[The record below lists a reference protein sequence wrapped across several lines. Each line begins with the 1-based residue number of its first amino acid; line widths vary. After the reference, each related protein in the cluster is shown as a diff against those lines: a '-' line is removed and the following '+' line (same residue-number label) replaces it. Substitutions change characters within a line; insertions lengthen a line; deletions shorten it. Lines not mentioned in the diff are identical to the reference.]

1 MRKQALKINQNNPL
15 IDGAEITPFDHIDL
29 EHFMPAINH
38 AMHISRKR
46 VKDIMTNN
54 SPTNFGNTILALE
67 LSAQD
72 LHRIVSIY
80 FVLYGVC
87 SDDVY
92 KELAQ
97 DISPKMA
104 EFENDIILNKT
115 LFEKVKYVY
124 DHASELNLDGEDLRL
139 TQETYNKFIKNGSLL
154 DTDQKIE
161 LREIDKE
168 LSALKPKFTQNLLNA
183 TKKYELHIGSH
194 KQVQG
199 IPESVLEIASV
210 KAQEND
216 KDGWIFTLD
225 APVYTPVMTY
235 AEDRI
240 LREKMHRAFNSRAN
254 GGVFS
259 NKNILKRITTL
270 RNERA
275 NLLGHESHA
284 HYMLH
289 NRMAE
294 TPDKVND
301 FIEDLFARSM
311 PKAKIELQEITIFSR
326 EHDGLDQLNPWD
338 LAYYSGKMKKHLYGF
353 DQEDLRPYFKV
364 EYVVKGVFKVASML
378 YGLKFEELKDI
389 PVYASDVKVY
399 RTTDRNDRFL
409 GFLYMDLFPRKTKR
423 GGAWKTVLQHQ
434 GLINGEM
441 KRPHVL
447 VAANLTPS
455 TPSLPSLLKLSE
467 VKTIFHEFGHAL
479 HSLLSEC
486 KYASLSGT
494 QVYRDFVEL
503 PSKIMENWITEKD
516 CLQLF
521 ARHHETDEPIP
532 EQLIDGI
539 IAAKKFNAGIKM
551 LGQLRLSI
559 LDMAWHSTDPS
570 DIKDISSFED
580 GVVSRTRLFPKIDGT
595 NISCKFNHI
604 FSGGYSAGYYSYKWS
619 EVLDADAFELFKIN
633 GIFDQETADRFRE
646 CILIKGNTQHPM
658 NLYRAFLGRE
668 PDAGALLER
677 QGLT

>member
-1 MRKQALKINQNNPL
+1 MQNNNPL
-15 IDGAEITPFDHIDL
+15 INSTEITQFDRFEL

-54 SPTNFGNTILALE
+54 SPANFGNTILALE

-80 FVLYGVC
+80 FVLYGVH

-104 EFENDIILNKT
+104 EFKNDIILNET

-199 IPESVLEIASV
+199 IPESVLEIAAA
-210 KAQEND
+210 KAKEND

-225 APVYTPVMTY
+225 APVHTPVMTY
-235 AEDRI
+235 AENRI

-254 GGVFS
+254 GGEFS

-275 NLLGHESHA
+275 NLLGLESHA
-284 HYMLH
+284 HYMVQ
-289 NRMAE
+289 NRMAQ
-294 TPDKVND
+294 TPEKVND
-301 FIEDLFARSM
+301 FIEDLLYKSL
-311 PKAKIELQEITIFSR
+311 PKAKKELHEIKIFAR
-326 EHDGLDQLNPWD
+326 YKDNIDQLNPWD

-364 EYVVKGVFKVASML
+364 EYVVEGVFKVASML
-378 YGLKFEELKDI
+378 YGLIFEKINDI

-399 RTTDRNDRFL
+399 RTTDSDDRFL

-434 GLINGEM
+434 GLINGKM

-503 PSKIMENWITEKD
+503 PSKIMENWITQKD
-516 CLQLF
+516 CLLLF
-521 ARHHETDEPIP
+521 ARHHKTDEPIP
-532 EQLIDGI
+532 EELIEGI
-539 IAAKKFNAGIKM
+539 IAAKKYNAGINM
-551 LGQLRLSI
+551 LGQLRLSF
-559 LDMAWHSTDPS
+559 LDMAWHSADPS
-570 DIKDISSFED
+570 GIKDISTFED
-580 GVVSRTRLFPKIDGT
+580 SVVSRTRLFPKIDGT

-619 EVLDADAFELFKIN
+619 EVLDADAFELFKMN
-633 GIFDQETADRFRE
+633 GIFDQDTAARFRE

-658 NLYRAFLGRE
+658 DLYRAFLGRE

-677 QGLT
+677 QGLA

>member
-1 MRKQALKINQNNPL
+1 MSIPNNNPL
-15 IDGAEITPFDHIDL
+15 ISSNEITHFDRIDL
-29 EHFMPAINH
+29 KDFMPAIKYSMKS
-38 AMHISRKR
+38 AR
-46 VKDIMTNN
+46 TNLKAIIGN
-54 SPTNFGNTILALE
+54 NEKPGFNNTILPLE
-67 LSAQD
+67 LHAQD
-72 LHRIVSIY
+72 LFRIVDIY
-80 FVLYGVC
+80 FVLYSAH
-87 SDDVY
+87 SDDKY
-92 KELAQ
+92 KKLSNT
-97 DISPKMA
+97 ISPMMA
-104 EFENDIILNKT
+104 EFENDIILNET
-115 LFEKVKYVY
+115 LFEKVKYVC
-124 DHASELNLDGEDLRL
+124 DHVSAFNLSGEELRL
-139 TQETYNKFIKNGSLL
+139 TQETYKKFINNGSLL
-154 DTDQKIE
+154 DTEQKIK

-168 LSALKPKFTQNLLNA
+168 LSILKPKFTQNLLNA

-199 IPESVLEIASV
+199 IPDSVLDIAAE
-210 KAQEND
+210 KAKEND
-216 KDGWIFTLD
+216 KSGWIFTLD
-225 APVYTPVMTY
+225 APVYTTVVTN

-240 LREKMHRAFNSRAN
+240 LREKMYYAFNSRAN
-254 GGVFS
+254 GGEF
-259 NKNILKRITTL
+259 NNQNILKRITIL

-275 NLLGHESHA
+275 NILGLESHA
-284 HYMLH
+284 HYILQS
-289 NRMAE
+289 RMAQ

-301 FIEDLFARSM
+301 FIEDLLSKSL
-311 PKAKIELQEITIFSR
+311 PKAKKELHEIKIFAR
-326 EHDGLDQLNPWD
+326 TKDNIDQLNPWD
-338 LAYYSGKMKKHLYGF
+338 LAYYSGKLKKHIYGF
-353 DQEDLRPYFKV
+353 DQEDLRPYFKL

-378 YGLKFEELKDI
+378 YGLKFEELKNI

-399 RTTDRNDRFL
+399 RTTDSDDRFL
-409 GFLYMDLFPRKTKR
+409 GFLYMDLFPRQTKG

-447 VAANLTPS
+447 VVANLTPS

-503 PSKIMENWITEKD
+503 PSKIMENWITQKD
-516 CLQLF
+516 CLLLF

-532 EQLIDGI
+532 EELIEGI
-539 IAAKKFNAGIKM
+539 IAAKKYNAGINM

-570 DIKDISSFED
+570 EIKDISSFED
-580 GVVSRTRLFPKIDGT
+580 EVVSRTRLFPKLDGT
-595 NISCKFNHI
+595 NISCKFKHI
-604 FSGGYSAGYYSYKWS
+604 FSGGYSSGYYSYKWS
-619 EVLDADAFELFKIN
+619 EVLDADAFELFKMN
-633 GIFDQETADRFRE
+633 GIFDQETAARFRE

-658 NLYRAFLGRE
+658 DLYRAFLGRE
-668 PDAGALLER
+668 PDVGALLKR

>member
-1 MRKQALKINQNNPL
+1 M
-15 IDGAEITPFDHIDL
+15 
-29 EHFMPAINH
+29 
-38 AMHISRKR
+38 
-46 VKDIMTNN
+46 
-54 SPTNFGNTILALE
+54 
-67 LSAQD
+67 
-72 LHRIVSIY
+72 
-80 FVLYGVC
+80 
-87 SDDVY
+87 
-92 KELAQ
+92 
-97 DISPKMA
+97 
-104 EFENDIILNKT
+104 
-115 LFEKVKYVY
+115 
-124 DHASELNLDGEDLRL
+124 
-139 TQETYNKFIKNGSLL
+139 
-154 DTDQKIE
+154 
-161 LREIDKE
+161 
-168 LSALKPKFTQNLLNA
+168 SALKPKFTQNLLNA

-199 IPESVLEIASV
+199 IPESVLEIAAA
-210 KAQEND
+210 KAKEND

-235 AEDRI
+235 AKDRI

-254 GGVFS
+254 GGEFS

-275 NLLGHESHA
+275 NLLGLESHA
-284 HYMLH
+284 HYMVQ
-289 NRMAE
+289 NRMAQ
-294 TPDKVND
+294 TPEKVND
-301 FIEDLFARSM
+301 FIEDLLSKSL
-311 PKAKIELQEITIFSR
+311 PKAKKELHEIKIFAR
-326 EHDGLDQLNPWD
+326 DKDNIDQLNPWD

-389 PVYASDVKVY
+389 PIYASDVKVY
-399 RTTDRNDRFL
+399 STTDSDDRFL

-434 GLINGEM
+434 GLINNEM

-503 PSKIMENWITEKD
+503 PSKIMENWITQKD
-516 CLQLF
+516 CLLLF
-521 ARHHETDEPIP
+521 ARHHKTDEPIP
-532 EQLIDGI
+532 EELIEGI
-539 IAAKKFNAGIKM
+539 IAAKKYNAGINM

-559 LDMAWHSTDPS
+559 LDMAWHSADPS
-570 DIKDISSFED
+570 GIKDISTFED
-580 GVVSRTRLFPKIDGT
+580 SVVSRTRLFPKIDGT

-619 EVLDADAFELFKIN
+619 EVLDADAFELFKMN
-633 GIFDQETADRFRE
+633 GIFDQDTAARFRE

-658 NLYRAFLGRE
+658 DLYRAFLGRE

-677 QGLT
+677 QGLA

>member
-1 MRKQALKINQNNPL
+1 VSIPNNNPL
-15 IDGAEITPFDHIDL
+15 ISSNEITHFDRIDL
-29 EHFMPAINH
+29 KDFMPAIKYSMKS
-38 AMHISRKR
+38 AR
-46 VKDIMTNN
+46 TNLKAIIGN
-54 SPTNFGNTILALE
+54 NEKPGFNNTILPLE
-67 LSAQD
+67 LHAQD
-72 LHRIVSIY
+72 LFRIVDIY
-80 FVLYGVC
+80 FVLYSAH
-87 SDDVY
+87 SDDKY
-92 KELAQ
+92 KKLSNT
-97 DISPKMA
+97 ISPMMA
-104 EFENDIILNKT
+104 EFENDIILNET
-115 LFEKVKYVY
+115 LFEKVKYVC
-124 DHASELNLDGEDLRL
+124 DHVSAFNLSGEELRL
-139 TQETYNKFIKNGSLL
+139 TQETYKKFINNGSLL
-154 DTDQKIE
+154 DTEQKIK

-168 LSALKPKFTQNLLNA
+168 LSILKPKFTQNLLNA

-199 IPESVLEIASV
+199 IPDSVLDIAAA
-210 KAQEND
+210 KAKEND
-216 KDGWIFTLD
+216 KSGWIFTLD
-225 APVYTPVMTY
+225 APVYTTVVTN

-240 LREKMHRAFNSRAN
+240 LREKMYYAFNSRAN
-254 GGVFS
+254 GGEF
-259 NKNILKRITTL
+259 NNQNILKRITIL

-275 NLLGHESHA
+275 NILGLESHA
-284 HYMLH
+284 HYILQS
-289 NRMAE
+289 RMAQ

-301 FIEDLFARSM
+301 FIEDLLSKSL
-311 PKAKIELQEITIFSR
+311 PKAKKELHEIKIFAR
-326 EHDGLDQLNPWD
+326 TKDNIDQLNPWD
-338 LAYYSGKMKKHLYGF
+338 LAYYSGKLKKHIYGF
-353 DQEDLRPYFKV
+353 DQEDLRPYFKL

-378 YGLKFEELKDI
+378 YGLKFEELKNI

-399 RTTDRNDRFL
+399 RTTDSDDRFL
-409 GFLYMDLFPRKTKR
+409 GFLYMDLFPRQTKG

-447 VAANLTPS
+447 VVANLTPS

-503 PSKIMENWITEKD
+503 PSKIMENWITQKD
-516 CLQLF
+516 CLLLF

-532 EQLIDGI
+532 EELIEGI
-539 IAAKKFNAGIKM
+539 IAAKKYNAGINM

-570 DIKDISSFED
+570 EIKDISSFED
-580 GVVSRTRLFPKIDGT
+580 EVVSRTRLFPKIDGT
-595 NISCKFNHI
+595 NISCKFKHI
-604 FSGGYSAGYYSYKWS
+604 FSGGYSSGYYSYKWS
-619 EVLDADAFELFKIN
+619 EVLDADAFELFKMN
-633 GIFDQETADRFRE
+633 GIFDQETAARFRE

-658 NLYRAFLGRE
+658 DLYRAFLGRE
-668 PDAGALLER
+668 PDVGALLKR

>member
-1 MRKQALKINQNNPL
+1 MNIEKNNPL
-15 IDGAEITPFDHIDL
+15 VSSNEITKFDIITL
-29 EHFMPAINH
+29 KHFMPAIDQNMKS
-38 AMHISRKR
+38 AK
-46 VKDIMTNN
+46 NN
-54 SPTNFGNTILALE
+54 LKSIIDSNEKPDFSNTVIALE
-67 LSAQD
+67 LLSQNLD
-72 LHRIVSIY
+72 RIISIY
-80 FVLYGVC
+80 FVLYGVQ
-87 SDDVY
+87 SDNKY
-92 KELAQ
+92 KKLSEK
-97 DISPKMA
+97 ISPMMA
-104 EFENDIILNKT
+104 DFKNDIILNKT

-139 TQETYNKFIKNGSLL
+139 AQETYNKFIKNGSLL
-154 DTDQKIE
+154 NSDQKIE

-183 TKKYELHIGSH
+183 TKKYELHIIGH
-194 KQVQG
+194 KEVQG
-199 IPESVLEIASV
+199 IPESVLEIAAA
-210 KAQEND
+210 KAKEND

-235 AEDRI
+235 AENPT

-254 GGVFS
+254 GGEFS

-270 RNERA
+270 RNKRA
-275 NLLGHESHA
+275 NLLGLDSHA
-284 HYMLH
+284 HYMLQ
-289 NRMAE
+289 NRMAQ
-294 TPDKVND
+294 TPEKVND
-301 FIEDLFARSM
+301 FIENLLTISL
-311 PKAKIELQEITIFSR
+311 PKAKKELDKIKIFAR
-326 EHDGLDQLNPWD
+326 DKDDIDKLKPWD
-338 LAYYSGKMKKHLYGF
+338 LAYYSVQMKKHIYGF

-378 YGLKFEELKDI
+378 YGLKFQELKDI

-399 RTTDRNDRFL
+399 RTTDGNDRFL
-409 GFLYMDLFPRKTKR
+409 GLLYMDLFPRETKR
-423 GGAWKTVLQHQ
+423 GGAWKTILQHQ

-503 PSKIMENWITEKD
+503 PSKIMENWITQKD
-516 CLQLF
+516 CLLLF
-521 ARHHETDEPIP
+521 ARHHKTDEPIP
-532 EQLIDGI
+532 DELIDGI
-539 IAAKKFNAGIKM
+539 IAAKKYNAGIHM

-559 LDMAWHSTDPS
+559 LDMAWHTTDPS
-570 DIKDISSFED
+570 GIKDITIFED
-580 GVVSRTRLFPKIDGT
+580 SAVSRTRLFPKINGT

-619 EVLDADAFELFKIN
+619 EVLDADAFKLFKMN
-633 GIFDQETADRFRE
+633 GIFDQKTADRFRD
-646 CILIKGNTQHPM
+646 CILTKGNTQHPM
-658 NLYRAFLGRE
+658 DLYRAFLGRE
-668 PDAGALLER
+668 PDSGALLER
-677 QGLT
+677 QGLA

>member
-1 MRKQALKINQNNPL
+1 MSIEKYNPLVSSNEITKFDTIALK
-15 IDGAEITPFDHIDL
+15 
-29 EHFMPAINH
+29 HFMPAIDQSMKS
-38 AMHISRKR
+38 AR
-46 VKDIMTNN
+46 TNLKSIIGSN
-54 SPTNFGNTILALE
+54 EKPDFSNTVLALE
-67 LSAQD
+67 LHSQNLD
-72 LHRIVSIY
+72 RIISIY
-80 FVLYGVC
+80 FVLYGVH
-87 SDDVY
+87 SANKY
-92 KELAQ
+92 KKLSEK
-97 DISPKMA
+97 ISPMMA
-104 EFENDIILNKT
+104 EFKNDIILNKA

-124 DHASELNLDGEDLRL
+124 DHASELNLNGEDLRL

-154 DTDQKIE
+154 IADQKIE

-183 TKKYELHIGSH
+183 TKKYELHIGGH

-199 IPESVLEIASV
+199 IPESVLEIAAA
-210 KAQEND
+210 KAKEND

-225 APVYTPVMTY
+225 APVYTPDMTY
-235 AEDRI
+235 AENRI

-254 GGVFS
+254 GGEFS

-270 RNERA
+270 RNKRA
-275 NLLGHESHA
+275 NLLGLESHA
-284 HYMLH
+284 HYMLQ
-289 NRMAE
+289 NRMAQ
-294 TPDKVND
+294 TPEKVND
-301 FIEDLFARSM
+301 FIEDLFTRSL
-311 PKAKIELQEITIFSR
+311 PKAKKELHEIKIFAR
-326 EHDGLDQLNPWD
+326 DKDDIDQLNPWD
-338 LAYYSGKMKKHLYGF
+338 LAYYSGKMKKHIYGF

-378 YGLKFEELKDI
+378 YGLKFEELKDM

-399 RTTDRNDRFL
+399 RATDSDDRFL

-455 TPSLPSLLKLSE
+455 TPSVPSLLKLSE

-503 PSKIMENWITEKD
+503 PSKIMENWITQKD
-516 CLQLF
+516 CLLLF
-521 ARHHETDEPIP
+521 ARHHETDKPIP
-532 EQLIDGI
+532 EELIEGI
-539 IAAKKFNAGIKM
+539 IAAKKYNAGIHM

-570 DIKDISSFED
+570 GIKDISSFED
-580 GVVSRTRLFPKIDGT
+580 DVVSRTRLFPKIDGT

-619 EVLDADAFELFKIN
+619 EVLDADAFGLFKRN

-658 NLYRAFLGRE
+658 DLYQAFLGRE

-677 QGLT
+677 QGLA

>member
-1 MRKQALKINQNNPL
+1 MSIPNNNPL
-15 IDGAEITPFDHIDL
+15 ISSNEITHFDRIDL
-29 EHFMPAINH
+29 KDFMPAIKYSMKS
-38 AMHISRKR
+38 AR
-46 VKDIMTNN
+46 TNLKAIIGN
-54 SPTNFGNTILALE
+54 NEKPGFNNTILPLE
-67 LSAQD
+67 LHAQD
-72 LHRIVSIY
+72 LFRIVDIY
-80 FVLYGVC
+80 FVLYSAH
-87 SDDVY
+87 SDDKY
-92 KELAQ
+92 KKLSNT
-97 DISPKMA
+97 ISPMMA
-104 EFENDIILNKT
+104 EFENDIILNET
-115 LFEKVKYVY
+115 LFEKVKYVC
-124 DHASELNLDGEDLRL
+124 DHVSAFNLSGEELRL
-139 TQETYNKFIKNGSLL
+139 TQETYKKFINNGSLL
-154 DTDQKIE
+154 DTEQKIK

-168 LSALKPKFTQNLLNA
+168 LSILKPKFTQNLLNA

-199 IPESVLEIASV
+199 IPDSVLDIAAA
-210 KAQEND
+210 KAKEND
-216 KDGWIFTLD
+216 KSGWIFTLD
-225 APVYTPVMTY
+225 APVYTTVVTN

-240 LREKMHRAFNSRAN
+240 LREKMYYAFNSRAN
-254 GGVFS
+254 GGEF
-259 NKNILKRITTL
+259 NNQNILKRITIL

-275 NLLGHESHA
+275 NILGLESHA
-284 HYMLH
+284 HYILQS
-289 NRMAE
+289 RMAQ

-301 FIEDLFARSM
+301 FIEDLLSKSL
-311 PKAKIELQEITIFSR
+311 PKAKKELHEIKIFAR
-326 EHDGLDQLNPWD
+326 TKDNIDQLNPWD
-338 LAYYSGKMKKHLYGF
+338 LAYYSGKLKKHIYGF
-353 DQEDLRPYFKV
+353 DQEDLRPYFKL

-378 YGLKFEELKDI
+378 YGLKFEELKNI

-399 RTTDRNDRFL
+399 RTTDSDDRFL
-409 GFLYMDLFPRKTKR
+409 GFLYMDLFPRQTKG

-447 VAANLTPS
+447 VVANLTPS

-503 PSKIMENWITEKD
+503 PSKIMENWITQKD
-516 CLQLF
+516 CLLLF

-532 EQLIDGI
+532 EELIEGI
-539 IAAKKFNAGIKM
+539 IAAKKYNAGINM

-570 DIKDISSFED
+570 EIKDISSFED
-580 GVVSRTRLFPKIDGT
+580 EVVSRTRLFPKIDGT
-595 NISCKFNHI
+595 NISCKFKHI
-604 FSGGYSAGYYSYKWS
+604 FSGGYSSGYYSYKWS
-619 EVLDADAFELFKIN
+619 EVLDADAFELFKMN
-633 GIFDQETADRFRE
+633 GIFDQETAARFRE

-658 NLYRAFLGRE
+658 DLYRAFLGRE
-668 PDAGALLER
+668 PDVGALLKR

>member
-1 MRKQALKINQNNPL
+1 MTNQYNSNPL
-15 IDGAEITPFDHIDL
+15 IEDEDITPFDRIQVA
-29 EHFMPAINH
+29 HFIPAIKH
-38 AMHISRKR
+38 TMAIGK
-46 VKDIMTNN
+46 NN
-54 SPTNFGNTILALE
+54 LRIIIESKETPNVSNTILPLE
-67 LSAQD
+67 LHAQD
-72 LHRIVSIY
+72 LYRIVDIY
-80 FVLYGVC
+80 FVLYGVH
-87 SDDVY
+87 SDDKY
-92 KELAQ
+92 KKLSEK
-97 DISPKMA
+97 ISPMMA
-104 EFENDIILNKT
+104 EYNNDIILNET
-115 LFEKVKYVY
+115 LFKKVKYIY
-124 DHASELNLDGEDLRL
+124 DHASDLNLDGEELRL

-154 DTDQKIE
+154 DTDQKIK

-183 TKKYELHIGSH
+183 TKKYELHISSH

-199 IPESVLEIASV
+199 IPESVLETAAA
-210 KAQEND
+210 KAKEKD
-216 KDGWIFTLD
+216 DDGWIFTLD

-235 AEDRI
+235 AENRA
-240 LREKMHRAFNSRAN
+240 LRKKMHRAFNSRAN
-254 GGVFS
+254 GGEFS
-259 NKNILKRITTL
+259 NQNILKRITVL

-275 NLLGHESHA
+275 NLLGLESHA
-284 HYMLH
+284 HYMLQ
-289 NRMAE
+289 NRMAQTTE
-294 TPDKVND
+294 KVND
-301 FIEDLFARSM
+301 FIEDLLSKSL
-311 PKAKIELQEITIFSR
+311 PKAKKELHEIKLFARDKDNI
-326 EHDGLDQLNPWD
+326 DQLNPWD

-399 RTTDRNDRFL
+399 RTTDSDDRFL

-455 TPSLPSLLKLSE
+455 TLSLPSLLKLSE

-503 PSKIMENWITEKD
+503 PSKIMENWITQKD
-516 CLQLF
+516 CLLLF

-532 EQLIDGI
+532 EELIEGI
-539 IAAKKFNAGIKM
+539 IAAKKYNAGISM

-559 LDMAWHSTDPS
+559 LDMAWHSADPS
-570 DIKDISSFED
+570 GIEDISSFED

-595 NISCKFNHI
+595 SISCKFNHI

-619 EVLDADAFELFKIN
+619 EVLDADAFELFKMN
-633 GIFDQETADRFRE
+633 GIFDQETAARFRE

-658 NLYRAFLGRE
+658 ELYRAFLGRE

>member
-1 MRKQALKINQNNPL
+1 MQNNNPL
-15 IDGAEITPFDHIDL
+15 INSTEITQFDRFEL

-38 AMHISRKR
+38 AMHISRKK

-54 SPTNFGNTILALE
+54 SPANFGNTILALE

-104 EFENDIILNKT
+104 EFKNDIILNET
-115 LFEKVKYVY
+115 LFEKVKYVC
-124 DHASELNLDGEDLRL
+124 DNVSAFNLAGEELRL
-139 TQETYNKFIKNGSLL
+139 TQETYKKFINNGSLL
-154 DTDQKIE
+154 DTEQKIE

-199 IPESVLEIASV
+199 IPESVLEIAAA
-210 KAQEND
+210 KAKGND

-235 AEDRI
+235 AKDRI

-254 GGVFS
+254 GGEFS

-275 NLLGHESHA
+275 NLLGLESHA
-284 HYMLH
+284 HYMVQ
-289 NRMAE
+289 NRMAQ
-294 TPDKVND
+294 TPEKVND
-301 FIEDLFARSM
+301 FIEDLLSKSL
-311 PKAKIELQEITIFSR
+311 PKAKKELHEIKIFAR
-326 EHDGLDQLNPWD
+326 DKDNIDQINPWD

-364 EYVVKGVFKVASML
+364 EYVVEGVFKVASML
-378 YGLKFEELKDI
+378 YGLIFEKINDI

-399 RTTDRNDRFL
+399 RTTDSDDRFL

-434 GLINGEM
+434 GLINGKM

-503 PSKIMENWITEKD
+503 PSKIMENWITQKD
-516 CLQLF
+516 CLLLF
-521 ARHHETDEPIP
+521 ARHHKTDEPIP
-532 EQLIDGI
+532 EELIEGI
-539 IAAKKFNAGIKM
+539 IAAKKYNAGINM

-559 LDMAWHSTDPS
+559 LDMAWHSADPS
-570 DIKDISSFED
+570 GIKDISTFED
-580 GVVSRTRLFPKIDGT
+580 SVVSRTRLFPKIDGT

-619 EVLDADAFELFKIN
+619 EVLDADAFELFKMN
-633 GIFDQETADRFRE
+633 GIFDQDTAARFRE

-658 NLYRAFLGRE
+658 DLYRAFLGRE

-677 QGLT
+677 QGLA

>member
-1 MRKQALKINQNNPL
+1 MQNNNPL
-15 IDGAEITPFDHIDL
+15 INSTEITQFDRFEL

-38 AMHISRKR
+38 AMHISRKK

-54 SPTNFGNTILALE
+54 SPANFGNTILALE

-80 FVLYGVC
+80 FVLYGVH

-104 EFENDIILNKT
+104 EFKNDIILNET

-199 IPESVLEIASV
+199 IPESVLEIAAA
-210 KAQEND
+210 KAKEND

-254 GGVFS
+254 GGEFS

-275 NLLGHESHA
+275 NLLGLESHA
-284 HYMLH
+284 HYMVQ
-289 NRMAE
+289 NRMAQ
-294 TPDKVND
+294 TPEKVND
-301 FIEDLFARSM
+301 FIEDLLSKSL
-311 PKAKIELQEITIFSR
+311 PKAKKELHAIKIFAR
-326 EHDGLDQLNPWD
+326 DKDNIDKLNPWD

-389 PVYASDVKVY
+389 PIYASDVKVY
-399 RTTDRNDRFL
+399 STTDSDDRFL

-503 PSKIMENWITEKD
+503 PSKIMENWITQKD
-516 CLQLF
+516 CLLLF

-532 EQLIDGI
+532 EELIEGI
-539 IAAKKFNAGIKM
+539 IATKKYNAGINM

-559 LDMAWHSTDPS
+559 LDMAWHSADPS
-570 DIKDISSFED
+570 GIKDISTFED
-580 GVVSRTRLFPKIDGT
+580 SVVSRTRLFPKIDGT

-619 EVLDADAFELFKIN
+619 EVLDADAFELFKMN
-633 GIFDQETADRFRE
+633 GIFDQETAARFRE

-658 NLYRAFLGRE
+658 DLYRAFLGRE
-668 PDAGALLER
+668 PDAGALLKR
-677 QGLT
+677 QGLA

>member
-1 MRKQALKINQNNPL
+1 MQNNNPL
-15 IDGAEITPFDHIDL
+15 INSTEITQFDRFEL

-38 AMHISRKR
+38 AMHISRKK

-54 SPTNFGNTILALE
+54 SPANFGNTILALE

-80 FVLYGVC
+80 YVLYGVH

-104 EFENDIILNKT
+104 EFKNDIILNKT

-199 IPESVLEIASV
+199 IPESVLEIAAA
-210 KAQEND
+210 KAKEND

-254 GGVFS
+254 GGEFS
-259 NKNILKRITTL
+259 NKNIIKRITTL

-275 NLLGHESHA
+275 NLLGLESHA
-284 HYMLH
+284 HYMVQ
-289 NRMAE
+289 NRMAQ
-294 TPDKVND
+294 TPEKVND
-301 FIEDLFARSM
+301 FIEDLLSKSL
-311 PKAKIELQEITIFSR
+311 PKAKKELHEIKIFAR
-326 EHDGLDQLNPWD
+326 DKDNIDQLNPWD

-364 EYVVKGVFKVASML
+364 EYVVEGVFKVASML

-389 PVYASDVKVY
+389 PIYASDVKVY
-399 RTTDRNDRFL
+399 STTDSDDRFL

-434 GLINGEM
+434 GLINGKM

-503 PSKIMENWITEKD
+503 PSKIMENWITQKD
-516 CLQLF
+516 CLLLF
-521 ARHHETDEPIP
+521 ARHHKTDEPIP
-532 EQLIDGI
+532 EELIEGI
-539 IAAKKFNAGIKM
+539 IAAKKYNAGINM

-559 LDMAWHSTDPS
+559 LDMAWHSADPS
-570 DIKDISSFED
+570 GIKDISTFED
-580 GVVSRTRLFPKIDGT
+580 SVVSRTRLFPKIDGT

-619 EVLDADAFELFKIN
+619 EVLDADAFELFKMN
-633 GIFDQETADRFRE
+633 GIFDQETANRFRE

-658 NLYRAFLGRE
+658 DLYRAFLGRE

-677 QGLT
+677 QGLA